1 MQRSLIIGTM
11 IWLFGI
17 GGTDLNRVFSQASY
31 LHRPDL
37 LEKVAH
43 GLQNTYNFNFE
54 EALSTQKE
62 LLHTTPDHP
71 APLFLEAL
79 IIYWQHFPL
88 LPENPAAGSFVDL
101 MDQCV
106 EGADI
111 LMQNDLTYQEGV
123 FFDLFGRAFKAMF
136 WADNGK
142 SGKVVPDLRTMYK
155 KTKEGKELKD
165 QFVEFYFSTGLYN
178 YYIEA
183 YPEAHPVY
191 KPLLA
196 FMQKGDKELGL
207 EQLNHAINQAVFLK
221 VEATLFMS
229 LIQLKYEKDLNTAA
243 IFARRLHQDY
253 PQNTYYQGHLLTIL
267 LHQHRYEEVRELL
280 AGMDGKSSGWSNM
293 NRTLATAFMSEADR
307 KGKSEEAYKL
317 LLKSAENFGP
327 IADIYMAMAYMGL
340 SRLSRQKGL
349 ENEARK
355 FARKAGKYTTYEFI
369 LEERSNVSR

>member
-17 GGTDLNRVFSQASY
+17 GGPGLNRVFSQASY

-43 GLQNTYNFNFE
+43 GLQNTYNFNFD

-62 LLHTTPDHP
+62 LLQTTPDHP

-88 LPENPAAGSFVDL
+88 LPDHPAAKRFVDL

-106 EGADI
+106 EQAEE
-111 LMQNDLTYQEGV
+111 LTKHELTYQEGV

-142 SGKVVPDLRTMYK
+142 SGKVVSDLGHMYK

-207 EQLNHAINQAVFLK
+207 EQLNYAINQAVFLK
-221 VEATLFMS
+221 VESILFMS
-229 LIQLKYEKDLNTAA
+229 LIQLKYEKDLNTAS
-243 IFARRLHQDY
+243 IYARRLHHDY

-267 LHQHRYEEVRELL
+267 LHQRRYEEAKELL
-280 AGMDGKSSGWSNM
+280 EDMEGQNDGWSRM
-293 NRTLATAFMSEADR
+293 IRTLATAFIAETN
-307 KGKSEEAYKL
+307 KEEKSEEAYKL

-327 IADIYMAMAYMGL
+327 IADIYSAMAYMGL
-340 SRLSRQKGL
+340 SRLHAQKGL

-369 LEERSNVSR
+369 LEQRVNSSR